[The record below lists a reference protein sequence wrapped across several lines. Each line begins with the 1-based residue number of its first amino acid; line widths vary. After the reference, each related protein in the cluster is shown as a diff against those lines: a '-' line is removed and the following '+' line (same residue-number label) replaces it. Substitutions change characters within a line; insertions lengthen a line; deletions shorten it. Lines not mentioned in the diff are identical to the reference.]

1 MHSVLCADIFDSK
14 DRVMAQT
21 SVKENSPGEN
31 SLAGASKLQDTK
43 PAFEYPWPGG
53 IQLVL
58 AF

>member
-1 MHSVLCADIFDSK
+1 
-14 DRVMAQT
+14 MAQT
-21 SVKENSPGEN
+21 SVKEHSSGEN

>member
-1 MHSVLCADIFDSK
+1 
-14 DRVMAQT
+14 MAHT

-43 PAFEYPWPGG
+43 PAFEYPWPGR

>member
-1 MHSVLCADIFDSK
+1 MHSVLCADIFGSK
-14 DRVMAQT
+14 DCVMAHT
-21 SVKENSPGEN
+21 SVKEKSPGEN

-43 PAFEYPWPGG
+43 PAFEYPWPGR